1 MSWWQ
6 KHDNMHF
13 SEFVGEIDSKYFYTW
28 YAQYTKPRH
37 RWWTRRLLLFF
48 PCVFRHPVFYGVK
61 HRFLFGLLCKE
72 FRSRVYEVKARSRC
86 TDRCREDTKRK
97 KNLVVRRKTLYIR
110 CVLIAYVLY
119 TLYPSSI
126 RTLGFHPLKK
136 FWTAQKLLNGWTFR
150 RLRCQSVTYTNNNPS
165 MSVIIL

>member
-1 MSWWQ
+1 
-6 KHDNMHF
+6 MHF
-13 SEFVGEIDSKYFYTW
+13 SEFVEEIDIVNTS
-28 YAQYTKPRH
+28 
-37 RWWTRRLLLFF
+37 TREMHNTLNPDIGGEPVACCYF

-72 FRSRVYEVKARSRC
+72 FRSRVYEVKARSHC

-119 TLYPSSI
+119 ALPIRYPYTVISS
-126 RTLGFHPLKK
+126 
-136 FWTAQKLLNGWTFR
+136 A
-150 RLRCQSVTYTNNNPS
+150 
-165 MSVIIL
+165 